1 VYFQK
6 AGKENTQDTLRIA
19 KEEALKRGIR
29 FVLVASTA
37 GETGLA
43 AARLFHESG
52 VQVIIVTHNSGFK
65 EPGEQE
71 FYRKVREEIT
81 ILGGIVYTG
90 THVLR
95 GLGAA
100 LRTRYNFSH
109 EQVVADTLRMFGQ
122 GIKVCVEI
130 AAMAAD
136 AGLIPAEDVIAVGGS
151 GRGADTAAV
160 IAADSSNRF
169 FNIKVREILAKPVE
183 F

>member
-1 VYFQK
+1 VHFPK

-43 AARLFHESG
+43 AARLFHKSG
-52 VQVIIVTHNSGFK
+52 IQVLIVTHNSGFK
-65 EPGEQE
+65 EPGVQE
-71 FYRKVREEIT
+71 FDQKTREEIT

-136 AGLIPAEDVIAVGGS
+136 AGLIPAGDVIAVGGT

-160 IAADSSNRF
+160 IAADSSNRL

>member
-1 VYFQK
+1 MYFQK
-6 AGKENTQDTLRIA
+6 AGKVNTQDTLRIA
-19 KEEALKRGIR
+19 KEEALKRGIN
-29 FVLVASTA
+29 FVLVASTV

-43 AARLFHESG
+43 AARLFHKSG
-52 VQVIIVTHNSGFK
+52 IQVIIITHNSGFK
-65 EPGEQE
+65 EPGAQE
-71 FYRKVREEIT
+71 FDRKVREEIT
-81 ILGGIVYTG
+81 SLGGIVYTG

-136 AGLIPAEDVIAVGGS
+136 AGLIPAGDIIAVGGT
-151 GRGADTAAV
+151 GRGAVTAAV

-169 FNIKVREILAKPVE
+169 FDIKVREILAKPVE

>member
-6 AGKENTQDTLRIA
+6 AGNENTQETLRIA
-19 KEEALKRGIR
+19 KEEAAKRGIR
-29 FVLVASTA
+29 FVLVASTV
-37 GETGLA
+37 GDTGLA
-43 AARLFHESG
+43 AARLFHKSG
-52 VQVIIVTHNSGFK
+52 IQVIIVTHNSGFK
-65 EPGEQE
+65 EPGAQE
-71 FYRKVREEIT
+71 FDRKAHEEIT
-81 ILGGIVYTG
+81 SLGGIVYTG

-136 AGLIPAEDVIAVGGS
+136 AGLIPAGDVIAVGGS

>member
-1 VYFQK
+1 MYFQK
-6 AGKENTQDTLRIA
+6 TGKEHTQETLRIA
-19 KEEALKRGIR
+19 RDEALRRGIR
-29 FVLVASTA
+29 FVIIASTV
-37 GETGLA
+37 GDTGRA
-43 AARLFHESG
+43 AARLFQGSG
-52 VQVIIVTHNSGFK
+52 VQAIIVTHNSGFK
-65 EPGEQE
+65 APGAQE
-71 FYRKVREEIT
+71 FDEKVREEIT
-81 ILGGIVYTG
+81 RLGGIVYTG

-136 AGLIPAEDVIAVGGS
+136 AGLIPAEDVIAVGGT

-160 IAADSSNRF
+160 VAADSSNRF